1 MLKLRTIGV
10 TGGIGSGKSTVS
22 KILADL
28 GAQIIDAD
36 VIARDVILKGHEAYQ
51 EIVDYFGS
59 QYFCR
64 TEKLTEKSLPV
75 RFLITKTNLRF

>member
-28 GAQIIDAD
+28 GAQIMM
-36 VIARDVILKGHEAYQ
+36 LMLLQ
-51 EIVDYFGS
+51 EMLS
-59 QYFCR
+59 
-64 TEKLTEKSLPV
+64 
-75 RFLITKTNLRF
+75 

>member
-1 MLKLRTIGV
+1 LRTIGV

-36 VIARDVILKGHEAYQ
+36 VIARDVILKGMKR
-51 EIVDYFGS
+51 I
-59 QYFCR
+59 R
-64 TEKLTEKSLPV
+64 KLWTILDPNTFAG
-75 RFLITKTNLRF
+75 RRN

>member
-1 MLKLRTIGV
+1 
-10 TGGIGSGKSTVS
+10 
-22 KILADL
+22 L

-59 QYFCR
+59 QILLPDGEIDR
-64 TEKLTEKSLPV
+64 KKLAGEV
-75 RFLITKTNLRF
+75 LITKTNLRF

>member
-1 MLKLRTIGV
+1 LRTIGV
-10 TGGIGSGKSTVS
+10 TGGIGTERARI

-36 VIARDVILKGHEAYQ
+36 VIARDVILKGMKR
-51 EIVDYFGS
+51 IRKLWTILDPK
-59 QYFCR
+59 YFCR